1 MTSDLS
7 LETVLRDLASD
18 PALAARSR
26 EALAVLPAIR
36 ALRHAFAN
44 GQTDGLFRRR
54 TATQLKTRLAPEW
67 DELVTR
73 VYLATYNEVFDLE
86 Y

>member
-18 PALAARSR
+18 PALAAKSR
-26 EALAVLPAIR
+26 EALAVLPAIS
-36 ALRHAFAN
+36 ALRHAFEN

-54 TATQLKTRLAPEW
+54 TATQLKTGLAPERA
-67 DELVTR
+67 ELVTR